1 MRIIQFHFI
10 LLLIFLLFLSNCAP
24 FLAKP
29 TSFSFE
35 TSEGCKEFLNRLD
48 EIVKEAGI
56 RDASSVSVPGFPYLR
71 VNRFL
76 ASLKKNVKSDE
87 EKKEW
92 IRWMQE
98 LDLES
103 RKKEISNL
111 PDQAIFSVKIK
122 DVKKI
127 DRENLYARVRSCS
140 FKLLNDDRAEPGFN
154 EMLFSLAHVPDE
166 YSFFRRAMGLYPLVS
181 IPVAA
186 VTGRSRNKMRGRFE
200 TPLDELPVDGHIK
213 AFIPAK
219 KLFLPEGDV
228 REIIGRSKMNPLR
241 VPRLD
246 KDQEEKLVWSFA
258 PILIQDVAA
267 SYDQIGEMIWRKGQV
282 EVDPKKP
289 TVYYYLSHAFF
300 KGEPVLQIN
309 YVFWYSERAGERPP
323 GIEKGHLD
331 GLTIR
336 ISLDDRGKVFMAD
349 VINNCGCYHFF
360 VPQKERVSQVL
371 TRPMMFDAFV
381 PQWLPTVASAERLG
395 IRINS
400 GWHQVQRLISTGEFP
415 NSSPYALIP
424 YAVLEALPRKDSRT
438 ESIFNS
444 KGIAKGSDRLERF
457 ILFSMGIR
465 AIGSMRQRGC
475 HAIEL
480 IGKEHFD
487 NPSLF
492 DQNFVFK

>member
-1 MRIIQFHFI
+1 MKIIRFRFI
-10 LLLIFLLFLSNCAP
+10 LLLTFLLFLSGCAP
-24 FLAKP
+24 FLSRP

-35 TSEGCKEFLNRLD
+35 TPEGCKEFLNRLD
-48 EIVKEAGI
+48 EIVKEAGV

-71 VNRFL
+71 ANRFL
-76 ASLKKNVKSDE
+76 ASLKKNVKSDK
-87 EKKEW
+87 EKRDW
-92 IRWMQE
+92 VRWMQE

-111 PDQAIFSVKIK
+111 PDQAILSVKIK
-122 DVKKI
+122 DVEKI
-127 DRENLYARVRSCS
+127 DWENLCAQVKSCS
-140 FKLLNDDRAEPGFN
+140 SKLLNYDQAGPGFY
-154 EMLFSLAHVPDE
+154 EMLFSLVHVPDE
-166 YSFFRRAMGLYPLVS
+166 YSFFRRTMGLYPLIS

-186 VTGRSRNKMRGRFE
+186 VTERSRNKIKSRFE
-200 TPLDELPVDGHIK
+200 TPLDVLPVDGYLK
-213 AFIPAK
+213 AFIPTEK
-219 KLFLPEGDV
+219 IFLSESDV

-241 VPRLD
+241 VPQLD
-246 KDQEEKLVWSFA
+246 KNQEEKLVWSFA

-267 SYDQIGEMIWRKGQV
+267 SYDQIGEVMWRKGRV
-282 EVDPKKP
+282 EINPEKP
-289 TVYYYLSHAFF
+289 TVYYYLSHAFL
-300 KGEPVLQIN
+300 KGEPALQIN
-309 YVFWYSERAGERPP
+309 YVLWYSERAGERPP

-336 ISLDDRGKVFMAD
+336 MSLDDRGKVFMAD

-360 VPQKERVSQVL
+360 APQKERVGQVL
-371 TRPMMFDAFV
+371 TRPLMFDAFV
-381 PQWLPTVASAERLG
+381 PQWLPTVTGGEHLG

-400 GWHQVQRLISTGEFP
+400 GWHQVQRLISAGEFP
-415 NSSPYALIP
+415 NSSPYTLIP
-424 YAVLEALPRKDSRT
+424 YAVLEALPREDCRT

-444 KGIAKGSDRLERF
+444 KGIAKGSDRIERF